1 LPGHHPEAEMNHY
14 LTDHGFT
21 HAPSLLGD
29 VVRIAPDGTP
39 STLAVLLQFVRNEGD
54 AWSWILD
61 HLSRAIDAHA
71 PAVTTEA
78 SGADLFADCD
88 AIVVAIGRR
97 LGEMHAVLALDTND
111 PAFAPERASAADAV
125 NWAKKAE
132 ERLQK
137 AFETIA
143 LFKNWERPSDRERAQ
158 KLLGERDDL
167 IAAVHSFSKWGAG
180 TLKTRI
186 HGDFHL
192 GQVLVASGDIY
203 IIDFE
208 GEPAISI
215 TERRAKASPLR
226 DIAGLLR
233 SIDYAAAAMIESKA
247 VNAVP
252 LSGEQRDRLLSN
264 FRSRSST
271 IFINAYCDA
280 IGALL
285 SAAERSLLNLFLIEK
300 AAYELNYETANRP
313 SWIRVPLDGL
323 LRLAGRLSEKAFGGQ
338 DA

>member
-1 LPGHHPEAEMNHY
+1 MNHY
-14 LTDHGFT
+14 LAAHGFT
-21 HAPSLLGD
+21 HAPALLGD
-29 VVRIAPDGTP
+29 VMRIAPDGTP
-39 STLAVLLQFVRNEGD
+39 STLAVLLQFVRSEGD
-54 AWSWILD
+54 AWSRILD
-61 HLSRAIDAHA
+61 QLTRALDAHA
-71 PAVTTEA
+71 PAVMTED
-78 SGADLFADCD
+78 SGPDLFTDCD
-88 AIVVAIGRR
+88 AIVLAIGRR

-111 PAFAPERASAADAV
+111 PAFTPERASATDAV
-125 NWAKKAE
+125 DWARKAK

-143 LFKNWERPSDRERAQ
+143 LFNNWEHASDREQAQ
-158 KLLGERDDL
+158 ELLGERGDVV
-167 IAAVHSFSKWGAG
+167 AAVRNLSKGGAG

-192 GQVLVASGDIY
+192 GQVLVASGDTY

-233 SIDYAAAAMIESKA
+233 SIDFAAAAMIESKA

-252 LSGEQRDRLLSN
+252 LSEEQRDRLLSN

-271 IFINAYCDA
+271 MFINAYCEAVDA
-280 IGALL
+280 RP

-300 AAYELNYETANRP
+300 AAYKVNYEAANRP
-313 SWIRVPLDGL
+313 SWIGVPLAGL
-323 LRLAGRLSEKAFGGQ
+323 LCLAGRLSEKESGGQ

>member
-1 LPGHHPEAEMNHY
+1 
-14 LTDHGFT
+14 
-21 HAPSLLGD
+21 
-29 VVRIAPDGTP
+29 
-39 STLAVLLQFVRNEGD
+39 
-54 AWSWILD
+54 
-61 HLSRAIDAHA
+61 
-71 PAVTTEA
+71 
-78 SGADLFADCD
+78 
-88 AIVVAIGRR
+88 
-97 LGEMHAVLALDTND
+97 
-111 PAFAPERASAADAV
+111 
-125 NWAKKAE
+125 
-132 ERLQK
+132 LQK

-143 LFKNWERPSDRERAQ
+143 LLKNWERPSDRERAQ

-323 LRLAGRLSEKAFGGQ
+323 LRLAGRLSENAFGGQ